1 MRDAVKDKTLTDL
14 LITQNIPR
22 CRSSEKEAEE
32 QRATDILL
40 CTEICE
46 LTSRKS

>member
-22 CRSSEKEAEE
+22 CRSSEKEAE